1 MWHRVDNFMG
11 GIASPRMYEHASTI
25 LNDRVGLFLILGVVC
40 DIKGSPVK
48 TTDNSYTQKK
58 IKKRSRV

>member
-1 MWHRVDNFMG
+1 MG